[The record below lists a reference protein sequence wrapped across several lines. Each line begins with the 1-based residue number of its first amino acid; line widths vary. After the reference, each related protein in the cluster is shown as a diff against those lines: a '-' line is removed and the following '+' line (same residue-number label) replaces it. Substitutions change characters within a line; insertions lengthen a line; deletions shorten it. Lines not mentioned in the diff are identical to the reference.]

1 MNNIEPSQEPA
12 ALRELSDTELDDV
25 SGGISGAAF
34 VFCSAACAIIMRA
47 LHLA

>member
-1 MNNIEPSQEPA
+1 MSDIEPAQESA
-12 ALRELSDTELDDV
+12 ELRQLSDIEVDDV